1 MRRSVKRCARRC
13 VNAMDGKDRPIVNRQ
28 SSMVDRPAFTLIELL
43 VVISIIA
50 LLLAVLMPVASRVR
64 GQAKAAG
71 CQANLRQWGL
81 YYAMYTQD
89 NDGELPI
96 WWDCPVLPGV
106 AISEFFTSD
115 YGSASDLSNGATM
128 RGYQKLLLCPT
139 TRWQP
144 LRSASATT
152 GTENGTT
159 RLAWSFSEGYWLH
172 DILGS
177 SYSLNVWFPGSRV
190 YYGVSVPNL
199 WTSCLVKGA
208 SDIPAY
214 SDSRAAYALPYAYDA
229 PPSTEDAPLGSDP
242 MTPGLPR
249 YAMDRHAAGINILF
263 MDWSVRKV
271 GIKELWTL
279 KWTKEFERSGCW
291 TKAGGVRA
299 EDWPKWM
306 RGFKEY

>member
-1 MRRSVKRCARRC
+1 MGRRGKRISNGTA
-13 VNAMDGKDRPIVNRQ
+13 AGEDLGG
-28 SSMVDRPAFTLIELL
+28 FTLIELL

-89 NDGELPI
+89 NDGKLPI
-96 WWDCPVLPGV
+96 WWDCVFLPGV
-106 AISEFFTSD
+106 AISELFTSD

-128 RGYQKLLLCPT
+128 RGYQKLLLCPA
-139 TRWQP
+139 TRWQ
-144 LRSASATT
+144 RVRATSAAAGVTS
-152 GTENGTT
+152 GTT
-159 RLAWSFSEGYWLH
+159 RLAWSFWEGYWLH

-177 SYSLNVWFPGSRV
+177 SYSLNAWYPGTRGD
-190 YYGVSVPNL
+190 YGVSVPNL

-208 SDIPAY
+208 SDIPVY
-214 SDSRAAYALPYAYDA
+214 SDSRGACALADA
-229 PPSTEDAPLGSDP
+229 SDSPPSYEDAPLGSED

-249 YAMDRHAAGINILF
+249 YAMNRHSGGVNILF

-271 GIKELWTL
+271 GIKELWRL
-279 KWTKEFERSGCW
+279 KWTKEFDRAGPW
-291 TKAGGVRA
+291 TRQGGVQP
-299 EDWPKWM
+299 EDWPQWM
-306 RGFKEY
+306 RGFPDH